1 MPSNSPKRAASRCA
15 SESIS
20 ETPESVL
27 LRFEVEDTGIGI
39 APETLARL
47 FDRFEQGDNSMTRRF
62 GGTGLG
68 LAITRHLAEL
78 MGGEAGASSTPG
90 TGSQFWFTARLK
102 KDLVQSASPSGRPD
116 ASDAEG
122 HPAQALPGPPRPG
135 GR

>member
-1 MPSNSPKRAASRCA
+1 
-15 SESIS
+15 
-20 ETPESVL
+20 
-27 LRFEVEDTGIGI
+27 
-39 APETLARL
+39 
-47 FDRFEQGDNSMTRRF
+47 MTRRF

-102 KDLVQSASPSGRPD
+102 KNLVQSASPSGRPD
-116 ASDAEG
+116 ASSAETILRK
-122 HPAQALPGPPRPG
+122 HYPGRQRPG